1 MKTATRIL
9 ALAGAGLMSGAVVG
23 AGPAHAATFTGQAP
37 TVSTASQAQADDD
50 DDVIGYF
57 WSRRVCERVGRA
69 GEWADRWEDYD
80 CEYVRWGYHHGQWRL
95 EVDRGWDWDGP
106 GDDHH
111 GGGGGHDGDGGGGHD
126 GDHGGD
132 DDHGG
137 GHHGGGDH

>member
-23 AGPAHAATFTGQAP
+23 AGPAQAATSIRQAP
-37 TVSTASQAQADDD
+37 AGLSASQAQGDHD

-57 WSRRVCERVGRA
+57 WSRRACERVGRA
-69 GEWADRWEDYD
+69 GEWADRWEDHD
-80 CEYVRWGYHHGQWRL
+80 CEFVRWGYHRGQWRL

-111 GGGGGHDGDGGGGHD
+111 GGGGGHDGDHHGD
-126 GDHGGD
+126 GDHHAGDGDNHGGD
-132 DDHGG
+132 G
-137 GHHGGGDH
+137 HGGGDH